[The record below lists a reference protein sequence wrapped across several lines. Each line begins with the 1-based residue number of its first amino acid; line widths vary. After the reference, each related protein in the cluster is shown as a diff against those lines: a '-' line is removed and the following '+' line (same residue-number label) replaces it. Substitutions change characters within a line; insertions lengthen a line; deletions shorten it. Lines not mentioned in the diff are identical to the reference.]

1 MTEQTKRHVEQMISR
16 VKPGLTATW
25 RKVHGNFSI
34 RGAVTTS
41 IMEQE
46 AEGFIEG
53 LVAWDAQE
61 AGQPVYCLW
70 HRFTGAKESG
80 FREALRVCN
89 EIASRGNEGDPEG
102 NVNAPIETGFIV

>member
-1 MTEQTKRHVEQMISR
+1 MGMTKETIRHVEHM
-16 VKPGLTATW
+16 
-25 RKVHGNFSI
+25 VHCARADLCARHNGDGGFSI

-41 IMEQE
+41 ITEQE

-53 LVAWDAQE
+53 LVAWNAQE
-61 AGQPVYCLW
+61 AGQTVSCLW

-89 EIASRGNEGDPEG
+89 EIASQGNERYRDAA
-102 NVNAPIETGFIV
+102 APTSMP